1 MNYQMASGQDTEQ
14 SNESKMEV
22 FSKGGY
28 VSRLL
33 MEGKVD
39 GSLRKFWSARNVDL
53 RHPTF

>member
-1 MNYQMASGQDTEQ
+1 MASGQDTEQ